1 MKEGRR
7 STGWLW
13 LALIIFAIYHF
24 NVVSNLENKYDKDIA
39 MWEDDYNE
47 AETMLKQALEE
58 KEDVENELQEIRD
71 CFTDE
76 SVSYC
81 LYNYF

>member
-1 MKEGRR
+1 MKEKR
-7 STGWLW
+7 SYSWLW
-13 LALIIFAIYHF
+13 LVLVIFTIYHF
-24 NVVSNLENKYDKDIA
+24 NVTSNLESQIE
-39 MWEDDYNE
+39 MWKDDYNE
-47 AETMLKQALEE
+47 TEAMLQRALED

>member
-1 MKEGRR
+1 MKEKR
-7 STGWLW
+7 SYSWLW
-13 LALIIFAIYHF
+13 LVLVIFTIYHF
-24 NVVSNLENKYDKDIA
+24 NVTSNLESQIE
-39 MWEDDYNE
+39 MWKDDYNE
-47 AETMLKQALEE
+47 TEVMLQKALEE
-58 KEDVENELQEIRD
+58 KEDIENELQEIRD